1 MLAYPDTLP
10 DDIDALKALLR
21 QRDGELQQLR
31 DTVSTL
37 EQTLSVRTLEIE
49 QLKLQ
54 LAKLRRMQFGRKSEK
69 LDRQIEQLETR
80 LEDLLAE
87 EGESDDRE
95 AIPKAPIAKLRS
107 SRQPLP
113 GHLPREE
120 RVLEPAEEACPS
132 YGGELQALGE
142 DVSEQ
147 LDFIDAAFKV
157 IRHIRRKKACAC
169 CDMIVQA
176 SAPSRP
182 IERGIAAPGLL
193 AHILISKFAD
203 HQPLYRQSAIYA
215 RAGVD
220 LDRST
225 MARWIGACGA
235 LLRPLVE
242 ALRRYALAPG
252 KVHADDTVLSR

>member
-1 MLAYPDTLP
+1 MPAHPDTLP

-37 EQTLSVRTLEIE
+37 EQALSVRSLEIE

-87 EGESDDRE
+87 EGESQARE
-95 AIPKAPIAKLRS
+95 ATSAAPTAKQKS

-113 GHLPREE
+113 AQLPREE
-120 RVLEPAEEACPS
+120 RVLEPVEQACPS
-132 YGGELQALGE
+132 CGGSLKPLGE

-147 LDFIDAAFKV
+147 LDLIDAAFKV
-157 IRHIRRKKACAC
+157 IRHIRHKNACAC
-169 CDMIVQA
+169 CDVIVQA
-176 SAPSRP
+176 PAPSRP
-182 IERGIAAPGLL
+182 IERGIARKPPLKLRMG
-193 AHILISKFAD
+193 FA
-203 HQPLYRQSAIYA
+203 
-215 RAGVD
+215 
-220 LDRST
+220 
-225 MARWIGACGA
+225 
-235 LLRPLVE
+235 
-242 ALRRYALAPG
+242 
-252 KVHADDTVLSR
+252 